1 MPATDMTHLKPL
13 PRSPSG
19 VSSEA
24 LPEDWVHHV
33 APLAFR
39 ADLDGAVAR
48 MKHHALAL
56 PRTLL
61 VDRRERYLHFTVAS
75 AMFGFIDDL
84 ELLFHRSGR
93 IDVRSAARVGW
104 TDFGVNRRRVE
115 ALRSTWTG

>member
-1 MPATDMTHLKPL
+1 MSHLAPPPL
-13 PRSPSG
+13 SPNG

-24 LPEDWVHHV
+24 LPEDRAHHV
-33 APLAFR
+33 PPLDFR
-39 ADLDGAVAR
+39 GDLDSAVQR
-48 MKHHALAL
+48 MREQVLNL

-61 VDRRERYLHFTVAS
+61 VDQRERYLHFTVAS

-93 IDVRSAARVGW
+93 IDVRSAARIGW

-115 ALRSTWTG
+115 TLRRTWTG